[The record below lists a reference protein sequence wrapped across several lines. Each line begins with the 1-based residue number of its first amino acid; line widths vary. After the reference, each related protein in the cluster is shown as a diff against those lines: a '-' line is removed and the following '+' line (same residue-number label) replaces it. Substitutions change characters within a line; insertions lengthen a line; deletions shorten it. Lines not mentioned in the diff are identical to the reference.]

1 MRYVAIAIPT
11 AIAVLLSLLTGG
23 VCAQSWPSRSITMVV
38 PFAAGG
44 SADIV
49 ARGLADHLSEAL
61 GQSVVIDNKGGAGGN
76 VGAATVAKA
85 QPDGYMLLLATTGP
99 AATNTLMYKNL
110 TFDSQRDL
118 APVVLIAKSPV
129 IIVARP
135 GAAIKSL
142 PELIAYA
149 KANPGKLTAG
159 FPGLGT
165 LGQITGELLRQ
176 RAGADMTQVQYRGGS
191 AIINDLIGGHVDIG
205 MDSMAPYVPHI
216 REGTLKALAIAG
228 AKRWPELPD
237 VPTVA
242 EAGLPGFEATVWYCL
257 LAPAGTP
264 AEAVDRINAAANAYL
279 KTIRAKELFT
289 TLNMET
295 AGGSPA
301 DLKSFIGAEIEKWG
315 PIVKAANITF

>member
-118 APVVLIAKSPV
+118 AV
-129 IIVARP
+129 R
-135 GAAIKSL
+135 
-142 PELIAYA
+142 
-149 KANPGKLTAG
+149 
-159 FPGLGT
+159 
-165 LGQITGELLRQ
+165 R
-176 RAGADMTQVQYRGGS
+176 DRGGV
-191 AIINDLIGGHVDIG
+191 GGDDQIVGRHDDGSRVVQ
-205 MDSMAPYVPHI
+205 SRPVC
-216 REGTLKALAIAG
+216 R
-228 AKRWPELPD
+228 PEERP
-237 VPTVA
+237 
-242 EAGLPGFEATVWYCL
+242 
-257 LAPAGTP
+257 
-264 AEAVDRINAAANAYL
+264 
-279 KTIRAKELFT
+279 
-289 TLNMET
+289 
-295 AGGSPA
+295 
-301 DLKSFIGAEIEKWG
+301 
-315 PIVKAANITF
+315 